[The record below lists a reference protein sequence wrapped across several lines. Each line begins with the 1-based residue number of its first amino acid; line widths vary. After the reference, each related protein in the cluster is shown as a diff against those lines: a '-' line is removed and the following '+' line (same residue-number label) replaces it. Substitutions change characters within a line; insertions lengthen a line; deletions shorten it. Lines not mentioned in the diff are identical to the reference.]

1 MFPDGIIWRVK
12 WYCYMEREKLVE
24 KKSDF
29 YTLKGYQQM
38 EEGSNLTASM
48 EDYLEM
54 ICRMYKDGHV
64 VRIKELAER
73 LNVRPS
79 SASKMAN
86 NLRMLKLI
94 TFEKYGYIGLTEKGA
109 EIGKYLLYRH
119 DVLNRFLCF
128 VNQSDNETKQVEKI
142 EHFLNKKTI
151 DNINRL
157 NNMIIGK
164 IKIK

>member
-1 MFPDGIIWRVK
+1 M
-12 WYCYMEREKLVE
+12 E

-38 EEGSNLTASM
+38 DEGSALTASM

-54 ICRMYKDGHV
+54 ICRLIEGGHV

-73 LNVRPS
+73 LNVKPS

-86 NLRMLKLI
+86 NLRVLRLI
-94 TFEKYGYIGLTEKGA
+94 TFERYGYISLTEKGA
-109 EIGKYLLYRH
+109 QIGEYLLYRH
-119 DVLNRFLCF
+119 DVLNSFLCY
-128 VNQSDNETKQVEKI
+128 VNQSDNETRQVEKI

-157 NNMIIGK
+157 NNLIIGK